1 MTLPQ
6 RVVGLALVLFV
17 LFPVHRLL
25 DPAQTGPAGAAT
37 RDAAEAAW
45 VLGLSGSLIV
55 LTLAWVAM
63 RMQPGVGRSVRILEQ
78 VWRAVLRPTPEAFAT
93 ATGVLAFVGSGIIA
107 HRVHGLAPTTV
118 DEMVQLLHAA
128 LLTGGSLTLPTGEA
142 AAAWLIQNGVM
153 TEAGWASIYP
163 PFHTILLALGLT
175 AGVPWLMGPLMT
187 AIATGA
193 STWVIERVAGV
204 ENGRLAGLLLCVSP
218 FWLLL
223 GATYLSHT
231 TATASLALLAAS
243 CIASRDASTRSSAM
257 LWALAAGAAA
267 GGAVSSRPWVGLV
280 CGTTLIA
287 VVWGAEFMKRQ
298 DTPGWVSRLA
308 GLLLGGTPFAALLFW
323 WNSLL
328 FGHPLRLG
336 YSAAFGPAHSL
347 GFHVD
352 PWGNRYGVLE
362 ALGYTGADLLQ
373 LGVRLIESPLP
384 VTLLVAGALLF
395 APRQMR
401 GRLQLP
407 GLWAASVI
415 VANALYWHHGIH
427 FGPRMTYESIPG
439 WMGLIAIASTTAF
452 KAGDGSG
459 PRFARWAVGM
469 TLTAGLVLGI
479 STLTS
484 AMSPKSSH
492 LSQDLEIPAGRQGGP
507 RVGAT
512 GKTIIFV
519 HGSWASRVSA
529 QLAASGM
536 RRDSIETALRRNDL
550 CEVDRYARW
559 RVTPNGTPPSLD
571 FDSRPGSPSHLKV
584 QLLSPGNRIRVSP
597 SVSPDARC
605 RREARSDR
613 LGVLEL
619 EVVAWR
625 APALPEANIVYARDL
640 GPGANLRL
648 LGDSGNE
655 AVVWIDREGAEPL
668 FMPYREGMQL
678 LWGGPGD

>member
-1 MTLPQ
+1 MTLHQ
-6 RVVGLALVLFV
+6 RLVGAAIVLSV
-17 LFPVHRLL
+17 LLPVHRLL

-37 RDAAEAAW
+37 RDTAEAAW
-45 VLGLSGSLIV
+45 VLGLSGALIV

-63 RMQPGVGRSVRILEQ
+63 RMQPGVGRPTRTLEHL
-78 VWRAVLRPTPEAFAT
+78 WHTVLRPSSRAFAI
-93 ATGVLAFVGSGIIA
+93 ATGVLAFLGSGIIA
-107 HRVHGLAPTTV
+107 HRVHGRSPTTV
-118 DEMVQLLHAA
+118 DEMAQLLHAA
-128 LLTGGSLTLPTGEA
+128 LLAGGSMTLPTGEA

-153 TEAGWASIYP
+153 TETGWASIYP
-163 PFHTILLALGLT
+163 PFHTLLLALGLA
-175 AGVPWLMGPLMT
+175 AGAPWLIGPLMT

-193 STWVIERVAGV
+193 STWVIERVAGA

-243 CIASRDASTRSSAM
+243 CIASRDALTRSSAM

-267 GGAVSSRPWVGLV
+267 GAAISSRPWVGLV

-287 VVWGAEFMKRQ
+287 VVWGPELMKRQ
-298 DTPGWVSRLA
+298 HAAGWVSRIA
-308 GLLLGGTPFAALLFW
+308 GLSVGGTPFAALLFW

-336 YSAAFGPAHSL
+336 YSAAFGPSHAL

-352 PWGNRYGVLE
+352 PWGNRYGALE
-362 ALGYTGADLLQ
+362 ALGYSGADLLQ

-384 VTLLVAGALLF
+384 VTLLIAGAFLF
-395 APRQMR
+395 APGAMR
-401 GRLQLP
+401 GRAQLL
-407 GLWAASVI
+407 GLWVASVL
-415 VANALYWHHGIH
+415 VANALYWHHGTH
-427 FGPRMTYESIPG
+427 FGPRMMYEAIPG
-439 WMGLIAIASTTAF
+439 WMGLLAIASTTAF

-459 PRFARWAVGM
+459 PRFARWTVGM
-469 TLTAGLVLGI
+469 TLTAGLVLGM

-484 AMSPKSSH
+484 TMGPNGSV
-492 LSQDLEIPAGRQGGP
+492 LSRDLETPAGGQDRP
-507 RVGAT
+507 RAEAA
-512 GKTIIFV
+512 GKRIIFV

-529 QLAASGM
+529 RLAASGM

-559 RVTPNGTPPSLD
+559 RVAPNGTPPSLD
-571 FDSRPGSPSHLKV
+571 FDSRPGSPSDLVV

-597 SVSPDARC
+597 AVSPDAAC

-619 EVVAWR
+619 ELVAWR
-625 APALPEANIVYARDL
+625 APALSEANIVYARDL

-648 LGDSGNE
+648 LGERRDE
-655 AVVWIDREGAEPL
+655 AVVWIYREGAESL
-668 FMPYREGMQL
+668 IMPYRAGMQL

>member
-1 MTLPQ
+1 MTLPH
-6 RVVGLALVLFV
+6 RLLGAALVLSV
-17 LFPVHRLL
+17 LLPVHRLL

-37 RDAAEAAW
+37 RDTAEAAW
-45 VLGLSGSLIV
+45 LLGLSGALIV

-63 RMQPGVGRSVRILEQ
+63 RMQPGVGRPARTLEY
-78 VWRAVLRPTPEAFAT
+78 VWHAILRPSPRAFAT
-93 ATGVLAFVGSGIIA
+93 ATGVLAFLGSGSIA
-107 HRVHGLAPTTV
+107 HWAHGRSPTTV
-118 DEMVQLLHAA
+118 DEMAQLLHAA
-128 LLTGGSLTLPTGEA
+128 LLARGSMTLPTGES

-163 PFHTILLALGLT
+163 PFHTLLLAVGLT
-175 AGVPWLMGPLMT
+175 AGIPWLMGPLMT

-193 STWVIERVAGV
+193 STWVIERVAGA
-204 ENGRLAGLLLCVSP
+204 ESGRLAGLLLCVSP

-231 TATASLALLAAS
+231 TAAASLALLAAL
-243 CIASRDASTRSSAM
+243 CIASRDAPTRSWAM

-267 GGAVSSRPWVGLV
+267 GAAVSSRPWVGLV

-287 VVWGAEFMKRQ
+287 VVWGAELMKRQ
-298 DTPGWVSRLA
+298 HTAGWGSRFA
-308 GLLLGGTPFAALLFW
+308 GLAVGGTPFAALLFW

-336 YSAAFGPAHSL
+336 YAAAFGPSHSL

-352 PWGNRYGVLE
+352 PWGNQYGALE
-362 ALGYTGADLLQ
+362 ALAYSGADLVQ

-395 APRQMR
+395 APGVMR
-401 GRLQLP
+401 GRLQLL
-407 GLWAASVI
+407 GLWVASVI

-427 FGPRMTYESIPG
+427 FGPRMTFESIPG

-452 KAGDGSG
+452 QAGDGPG
-459 PRFARWAVGM
+459 PRFARWTVGM
-469 TLTAGLVLGI
+469 TLAAGVVLGM

-484 AMSPKSSH
+484 AMGPNHSI
-492 LSQDLEIPAGRQGGP
+492 LSRDVKTPAAGQAGPRAKTAGR
-507 RVGAT
+507 
-512 GKTIIFV
+512 TIIFV

-529 QLAASGM
+529 RLAASGM

-559 RVTPNGTPPSLD
+559 RVAPNGTPPSLD
-571 FDSRPGSPSHLKV
+571 FNSRPGSPSDLRV

-597 SVSPDARC
+597 DVSPDAAC

-619 EVVAWR
+619 ELVAWR
-625 APALPEANIVYARDL
+625 APALSETNMVYARDL

-648 LGDSGNE
+648 LDERTDE
-655 AVVWIDREGAEPL
+655 ALVWVDREGAESL
-668 FMPYREGMQL
+668 IMPYWAGMQL